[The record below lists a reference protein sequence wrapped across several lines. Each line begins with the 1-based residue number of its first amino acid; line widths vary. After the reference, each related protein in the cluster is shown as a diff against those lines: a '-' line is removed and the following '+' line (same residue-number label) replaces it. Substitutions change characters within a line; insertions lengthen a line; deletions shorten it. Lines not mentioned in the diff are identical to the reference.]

1 MADQMSRN
9 LFKPGSESAV
19 ILHAWWKSLE
29 DQKGERAALRRA
41 PSPAEVVFFP
51 AYHRLFAQVRPIN
64 REGLATVAGLA
75 SHLKEDTGSSKSL
88 PQQMA
93 TRKTGSDNAIVSGL
107 RFRRLLAISD
117 RDVLYPMMIRIIRL
131 LGKKA
136 NLLSLAE
143 SVYWWN
149 ESTWKNWAYDYYA
162 TAPKE
167 K

>member
-1 MADQMSRN
+1 MSDQMSKN
-9 LFKPGSESAV
+9 LFKPGSEAAA
-19 ILHAWWKSLE
+19 ILHLWWKELE
-29 DQKGERAALRRA
+29 DQKGERARLRRA
-41 PSPAEVVFFP
+41 PSPVEVVFSP
-51 AYHRLFAQVRPIN
+51 AYHRLFRNLPIN
-64 REGLATVAGLA
+64 RERLASVAGLV
-75 SHLKEDTGSSKSL
+75 SHVKEDTGFSISL

-107 RFRRLLAISD
+107 RFRRLLAIPD
-117 RDVLYPMMIRIIRL
+117 RNALYPMMIRVIRL
-131 LGKKA
+131 LGGRL

-149 ESTWKNWAYDYYA
+149 ESTRKEWAYDYYA

>member
-1 MADQMSRN
+1 MSDQISRN
-9 LFKPGSESAV
+9 LFKPGSESAE
-19 ILHAWWKSLE
+19 ILHLWWKGLK
-29 DQKGERAALRRA
+29 DQKGECARLRRA
-41 PSPAEVVFFP
+41 PSPVEVVFSP
-51 AYHRLFAQVRPIN
+51 AYHRLFGQIHIH
-64 REGLATVAGLA
+64 RERLASVAGLV
-75 SHLKEDTGSSKSL
+75 SHIKEDTHSSKNL

-93 TRKTGSDNAIVSGL
+93 TPKTGSDNAIVSGL

-117 RDVLYPMMIRIIRL
+117 RAALYPMMIRVIRL
-131 LGKKA
+131 LGGRL

-149 ESTWKNWAYDYYA
+149 ERTWKDWAYDYYA